1 MPSDPQI
8 SVVLPVRNGEP
19 YISDAVRSILNQT
32 CRDYEFLLID
42 DGSTDRTPDILEGF
56 RQEDPRIRVLTGP
69 GQGLVSVL
77 NYGISEARGRYIA
90 RMDADDIAHPERFER
105 QLAFLEANPRVSL
118 VFTQM
123 RMIDETGHLT
133 GEVTHAPTQPEIIR
147 AALVTGDCVVHH
159 PTVLC
164 RREILEKAGPYR
176 EAFARAE
183 DLELWLRVIEHGEIA
198 GIPDVLL
205 DYRKHGGQ
213 VSRVHTV
220 RQRFSRDLAVLAA
233 RARRLGRTD
242 PTAHIDEP
250 IPFDPDAGDAALPE
264 LDPEMIALVRL
275 YRLIDRTLS
284 GEDDRLPSTAELR
297 EILDALGDRQVFA
310 SARFRQKLF
319 HQIVQTSLR
328 RRDPALLVRSVLRAI
343 RQNPGRAFSQKFR
356 PV

>member
-1 MPSDPQI
+1 MPSAQQI

-19 YISDAVRSILNQT
+19 YIVDAVRSIIDQT
-32 CRDYEFLLID
+32 CRDFEFLLID
-42 DGSTDRTPDILEGF
+42 DGSTDGTPQILEQF
-56 RQEDPRIRVLTGP
+56 RQEDARIRVLTGP

-77 NYGISEARGRYIA
+77 NHGISEATGRYVA
-90 RMDADDIAHPERFER
+90 RMDADDIAHPERFDR
-105 QLAFLEANPRVSL
+105 QLAFLEENPRVSL

-123 RMIDETGHLT
+123 RMIDETGRLT
-133 GEVTHAPTQPEIIR
+133 GEVSRAPIDPETVR
-147 AALVTGDCVVHH
+147 AALITGDCVVHH
-159 PTVLC
+159 PTVMC

-176 EAFARAE
+176 ETFARAE

-198 GIPDVLL
+198 GMPDVLL
-205 DYRKHGGQ
+205 DYRKHSGQ

-233 RARRLGRTD
+233 RARRQGRAD
-242 PTAHIDEP
+242 SAAHLEKP
-250 IPFDPDAGDAALPE
+250 IPFDPDTGDAALSG

-284 GEDDRLPSTAELR
+284 GEDDRLPSTAELS
-297 EILDALGDRQVFA
+297 EILDALSDRQVFA

-319 HQIVQTSLR
+319 HQIVQASLKR
-328 RRDPALLVRSVLRAI
+328 KDVGLLVRSVLRSI
-343 RQNPGRAFSQKFR
+343 RQNPGRAFRQKFR